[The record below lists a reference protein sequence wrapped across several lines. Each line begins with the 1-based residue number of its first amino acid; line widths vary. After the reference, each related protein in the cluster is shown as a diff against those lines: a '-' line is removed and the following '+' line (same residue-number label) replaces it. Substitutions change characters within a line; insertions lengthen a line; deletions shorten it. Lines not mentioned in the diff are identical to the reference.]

1 MGCPFFAYFLMGGII
16 MGITNAR
23 LTVFFEDPFYI
34 ALYERTQDGYT
45 QVCRVV
51 FGKEPTDAEIYE
63 YFLENWPRLKFSPPV
78 PAGTVLDIRKN
89 PKRIQREI
97 HRQLSGKMAAGTKS
111 QQALK
116 LQQEQAKAA
125 RRAGQKQ
132 RRALEEQQRFEL
144 RRQKKKEKHKGR

>member
-1 MGCPFFAYFLMGGII
+1 

-51 FGKEPTDAEIYE
+51 FGKEPTDAEVYE

-125 RRAGQKQ
+125 RRAGQNQ

>member
-1 MGCPFFAYFLMGGII
+1 MGL
-16 MGITNAR
+16 TKAR
-23 LTVFFEDPFYI
+23 LTVFFEEPFYI

-51 FGKEPTDAEIYE
+51 FGKEPTDAEVYE
-63 YFLENWPRLKFSPPV
+63 YFLSNWQRLKFSPPV
-78 PAGTVLDIRKN
+78 PAGTASDTRKN

-125 RRAGQKQ
+125 RRDNKKQ
-132 RRALEEQQRFEL
+132 HRALEEQKRFEL
-144 RRQKKKEKHKGR
+144 RQQKKKEKHKGR